1 MSDFEET
8 NLFAQQAANRR
19 KSRWIVAA
27 FVLFFAWLGFGG
39 DAIVW
44 IAARRGAAVPWQ
56 PGFPL
61 LGIVLTIVGVGLV
74 MYVRRQGAQKV
85 LWSAGAAELL
95 DPRTDEERR
104 FKNVAEEMAIAAG
117 VPMPKLWV
125 VEDPDPN
132 AFAAGNDPL
141 NSHVAVTSGLLAVL
155 DRDELQAV
163 VGHEYGHIKNYD
175 TQLMT
180 TLAALV
186 GAVVL
191 MRDGVGRAMRYGG
204 FGGRRGGKKKGADPL
219 VLILLAVWVL
229 SWILA
234 PLVINLLALWVSRK
248 REYLADAMS
257 AQFTRNPMS
266 LAKALE
272 KIHAAHAPT
281 LSIKG
286 GVAHMCIADPL
297 GRKLTEREGRLADA
311 FATHPSM
318 ATRIARLKA
327 MAFQA
332 AKRAQ
337 QSVPNLG
344 DQSSASA

>member
-8 NLFAQQAANRR
+8 NLFAQQAANVR

-27 FVLFFAWLGFGG
+27 FVVFFAWLGFGG

-44 IAARRGAAVPWQ
+44 IAAKRGAQVPWQ

-61 LGIVLTIVGVGLV
+61 LGVAMTVIGIGLV
-74 MYVRRQGAQKV
+74 MYVRRSGAQKV
-85 LWSAGAAELL
+85 LWSAGAAELV
-95 DPRTDEERR
+95 DAKTDEEQR
-104 FKNVAEEMAIAAG
+104 FRNVAEEMAIAAG

-132 AFAAGNDPL
+132 AFATGNDPL

-204 FGGRRGGKKKGADPL
+204 FGGGGRRGRKKGADPI
-219 VLILLAVWVL
+219 VLILLVVWVI

-234 PLVINLLALWVSRK
+234 PLVINMLALWVSRK
-248 REYLADAMS
+248 REFLADAMS
-257 AQFTRNPMS
+257 AQFTRNPMA

-272 KIHAAHAPT
+272 KINAAHAPT

-297 GRKLTEREGRLADA
+297 GRKLTEREGRFADA

-318 ATRIARLKA
+318 SVRIARLKA
-327 MAFQA
+327 MAFQS

-337 QSVPNLG
+337 SQGP
-344 DQSSASA
+344 SASGVAPTL